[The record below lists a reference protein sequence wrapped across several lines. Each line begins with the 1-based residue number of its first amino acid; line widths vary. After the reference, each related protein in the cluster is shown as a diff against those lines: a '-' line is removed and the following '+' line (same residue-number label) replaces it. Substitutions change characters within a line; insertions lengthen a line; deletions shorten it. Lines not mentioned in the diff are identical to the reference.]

1 MTAYFLVRRILGVL
15 LAVQTVWF
23 AGFQGGGIGVRAQRL
38 VDFQVAQPPPVP
50 HDANQCTI
58 QVLQRDFAFSFGMAE
73 IVQLEPPTDCGP
85 PGSWAAITLNFTV
98 TSNGTQFDRL
108 GIFTF
113 QNVEIWRTSTPEPTR
128 GDGIIWEYIKDVT
141 RYMPLFAKPGT
152 FILQL
157 DNLIQEGLDGV
168 YSTVLHATYY
178 ASSDKH
184 PPAQQSDLIVPLS
197 TLRNDTGN
205 DASVPPGF
213 SIDVTLPQNTVEVYA
228 ELYAS
233 GNGQEEFWYFSVP
246 DQFLPDIP
254 DGLALGQGPFREVRL
269 LIDGQVAGV
278 VFPYA
283 TIFTGG
289 FTPPC
294 WRPITSFGALDLP
307 TYFLDVT
314 PFVPLLA
321 DGQAHNFTIDVVS
334 AESDH
339 TILQNWFVSG
349 NLQVF
354 TDPSGQPTTGKMLRV
369 DNQPFAKTKS
379 EGGLDRNGDLRFTV
393 SASRSIHIESEI
405 VSGGNKTSHVTWTQ
419 QYAYS
424 SAQQWLNNS
433 LIQNMQQTA
442 SGVFT
447 SSHDNQAAVRDRF
460 SYPLNINFTNL
471 NTNFTDWFT
480 SFDHSYNR
488 DLLPMPIIARSVIN
502 NRQLADGFFHLQTGG
517 NVGNGTN
524 SNVFNYKDDA
534 GNTYSRRVNAEFNVI
549 TLDQQSGSL
558 APAPEPSPLVVQGA
572 SSTTFSTPRLP
583 RIGPDNV

>member
-1 MTAYFLVRRILGVL
+1 MHN
-15 LAVQTVWF
+15 
-23 AGFQGGGIGVRAQRL
+23 
-38 VDFQVAQPPPVP
+38 PSPPVR
-50 HDANQCTI
+50 
-58 QVLQRDFAFSFGMAE
+58 VLSRVLSSACHKKIDCHSIEWFIFDRRDFAFSFGLAE
-73 IVQLEPPTDCGP
+73 VVQLEPPTDCGP

-113 QNVEIWRTSTPEPTR
+113 QNVEIWRTSTPEPIR

-141 RYMPLFAKPGT
+141 RYTPLFAKPGT

-157 DNLIQEGLDGV
+157 DNLIQTGLDGV

-178 ASSDKH
+178 ASSNKH
-184 PPAQQSDLIVPLS
+184 PPAKQSNLIVPLS
-197 TLRNDTGN
+197 TLANDTGN

-246 DQFLPDIP
+246 NQFLSDIP

-269 LIDGQVAGV
+269 LIDGQVAGA

-294 WRPITSFGALDLP
+294 WRPITSYGALDLP

-314 PFVPLLA
+314 PFVPLLT

-339 TILQNWFVSG
+339 TTLQNWFVSG

-354 TDPSGQPTTGKMLRV
+354 TDPSGRRTTGRMLRV
-369 DNQPFAKTKS
+369 DNQPFAQTRTT
-379 EGGLDRNGDLRFTV
+379 GGLNSNGDLTFTV
-393 SASRSIHIESEI
+393 SASRNIHIESQI
-405 VSGGNKTSHVTWTQ
+405 TTGSGKTSQVTWTQ
-419 QYAYS
+419 SYAYS
-424 SAQQWLNNS
+424 SSQQWLNDS
-433 LIQNMQQTA
+433 LIQA
-442 SGVFT
+442 SLL
-447 SSHDNQAAVRDRF
+447 QDRF

-488 DLLPMPIIARSVIN
+488 DLLPMPTITRSVIN
-502 NRQLADGFFHLQTGG
+502 NRQLADGFFHLMTGG
-517 NVGNGTN
+517 NTGNGTS
-524 SNVFNYKDDA
+524 SNVFSYKDDA
-534 GNTYSRRVNAEFNVI
+534 GNTYSRQVDAQFNVI
-549 TLDQQSGSL
+549 TLDRQSGNL
-558 APAPEPSPLVVQGA
+558 APAPAPAPLVIQEA
-572 SSTTFSTPRLP
+572 SSMGFSAPRLP
-583 RIGPDNV
+583 RLPGQDGP